1 MALGSIG
8 CCLEKQLGVKGCF
21 RKRQMEAILMTQMTM
36 IWTRE
41 EVVRGG
47 QKWLDSEWNL
57 KTEPTRLITDWK

>member
-1 MALGSIG
+1 
-8 CCLEKQLGVKGCF
+8 
-21 RKRQMEAILMTQMTM
+21 MEAILMTQMTM